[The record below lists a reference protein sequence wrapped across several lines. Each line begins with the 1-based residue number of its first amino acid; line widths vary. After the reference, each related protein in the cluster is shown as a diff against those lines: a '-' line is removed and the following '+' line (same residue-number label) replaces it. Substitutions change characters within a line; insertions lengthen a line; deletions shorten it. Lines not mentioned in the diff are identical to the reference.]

1 MDRWLLAYDGFE
13 PGEEGLREALC
24 TLGNG
29 YFATR
34 GAAPEARADEV
45 HYPGTYVAGCY
56 DRLLTEVAGR
66 EVENEDIVNVPNW
79 LPLAFR
85 AEGGE
90 WFAPGAAKLLGYRQE
105 LDLRRGVL
113 SRRLRFQDAEGRIT
127 AVSQRRFVDMAD
139 PHLAGLETTFVA
151 ENWSGRMEVRS
162 GLDGTVTN
170 AGVERYHKLNGEH
183 LVPLETG
190 TVGDDGI
197 WLKVETASSRIR
209 VAEAARTRVLRD
221 GQPAAVERQVRQE
234 PGRVTDELTIELET
248 GRPVTVEKVVAL
260 FTGRDPAIA
269 ESGLAARERLAHA
282 GGFDEL
288 LERHVLAWDQLWRRC
303 HLDVADG
310 ATDTALVIDLH
321 IFHLLQTLSQHSA
334 DLDVGV
340 PARGLHGEAYRGHV
354 FWDELFVFPFLNL
367 RFPEVTRA
375 LLRYRHRRL
384 PAARRAAREAG
395 YQGAMYPWQS
405 GSDGREETQRLHLNP
420 RSGRWLPDNS
430 HLQRHVGIAVAYN
443 VWQYYQATGDL
454 GFMCEHGAEMLLE
467 VARFW
472 ASTTAYNRALDRYEV
487 RGVMG
492 PDEYHD
498 AYPDAER
505 PGLDNNAY
513 TNVMV
518 VWVLLRALEVL
529 ELLPE
534 PRRRELTELL
544 GLRREELA
552 HWQDL
557 TRKMRVAFHDGDVI
571 SQFEGY
577 DRLEELDWQGFRE
590 RHGDIRRLDRLLEAE
605 GDSTNRYR
613 ASKQADVLMLFYLL
627 SADELREL
635 LERLG
640 YRLGATA
647 LPRTIAYYLGRT
659 SHGSTLTAV
668 VHAWV
673 LARSDRARS
682 WEYFAEALASDF
694 RDVQGGTTKEGIHL
708 GAMAGTLDLAQR
720 CYTGLEMRGDV
731 LWLNPALPEKLST
744 LGMEIRYRGHWGVH
758 VEVTHER
765 LRVSLPPSEAA
776 PIKIGFG
783 GEVVTVDPG
792 GMREFPLGSQAAVR
806 S

>member
-1 MDRWLLAYDGFE
+1 MDDRWLLAYDGFE
-13 PGEEGLREALC
+13 PADEGLREALC

-34 GAAPEARADEV
+34 GAAPETRADDV

-56 DRLLTEVAGR
+56 DRLVTEMAER
-66 EVENEDIVNVPNW
+66 QVENEDVVNVPNW
-79 LPLAFR
+79 LPLEFR
-85 AEGGE
+85 TEGGE
-90 WFAPGAAKLLGYRQE
+90 WFAPDSAALLDYRQE

-113 SRRLRFQDAEGRIT
+113 SRRLRFEDGDGRVT
-127 AVSQRRFVDMAD
+127 AVSQRRFVHMAD

-170 AGVERYHKLNGEH
+170 AGVERYRKLNGEH

-190 TVGDDGI
+190 TSGDNGI
-197 WLKVETASSRIR
+197 WLKVELAGSKIR
-209 VAEAARTRVLRD
+209 VAVAARTRVLRD
-221 GQPAAVERQVRQE
+221 GQPAAARRRTRRERGQITE
-234 PGRVTDELTIELET
+234 ELTVKLEA
-248 GRPVTVEKVVAL
+248 GQPVTVEKVAAL
-260 FTGRDPAIA
+260 FTSRDPAVA
-269 ESGLAARERLAHA
+269 ETGLAAREHIATA

-288 LERHVLAWDQLWRRC
+288 LERHVLTWDQLWRRC
-303 HLDVADG
+303 HLDITDG
-310 ATDTALVIDLH
+310 ASDTAMVIDLH
-321 IFHLLQTLSQHSA
+321 IFHLMQTISEHSA

-367 RFPEVTRA
+367 RFPEVSRA

-395 YQGAMYPWQS
+395 FQGAMYPWQS

-430 HLQRHVGIAVAYN
+430 HLQRHVGVAVAYN

-454 GFMCEHGAEMLLE
+454 DFLCEQGAEMLLE
-467 VARFW
+467 IARFW
-472 ASTTAYNRALDRYEV
+472 ASTAVYNRAVGRYEI

-498 AYPDAER
+498 GYPDAER

-529 ELLPE
+529 QLLPE
-534 PRRRELTELL
+534 QRREELAELL

-552 HWQDL
+552 RWQDL
-557 TRKMRVAFHDGDVI
+557 TRKMRVPFHDGDII

-577 DRLEELDWQGFRE
+577 ERLEELDWPAYRE
-590 RHGDIRRLDRLLEAE
+590 RHGDIRRLDRLLEAD

-627 SADELREL
+627 SDEELRAL
-635 LERLG
+635 LTRLG

-647 LPRTIAYYLGRT
+647 LLRTIDYYLART
-659 SHGSTLTAV
+659 SHGSTLSGV

-673 LARSDRARS
+673 LARSDRTRS
-682 WEYFAEALASDF
+682 WAFFAEALASDL

-720 CYTGLEMRGDV
+720 CYTGLETREDV
-731 LWLNPALPEKLST
+731 LWLNPALPEQLSS
-744 LGMEIRYRGHWGVH
+744 LEMEIRYRGHWGVH
-758 VEVTHER
+758 LDVTDER
-765 LRVSLPPSEAA
+765 LRVSLPPSECA
-776 PIKIGFG
+776 PIKVGFG
-783 GEVVTVDPG
+783 GEVVTIDPG
-792 GMREFPLGSQAAVR
+792 GMREFSLTS
-806 S
+806 

>member
-1 MDRWLLAYDGFE
+1 MDDRWLLAYDGFE

-34 GAAPEARADEV
+34 GAAPEAHADEV
-45 HYPGTYVAGCY
+45 HYPGTYAAGCY
-56 DRLLTEVAGR
+56 DRLVTEVSGR
-66 EVENEDIVNVPNW
+66 EVENEDLVNLPNW

-85 AEGGE
+85 AEGGD
-90 WFAPGAAKLLGYRQE
+90 WFAPGSATLLDYRQE

-113 SRRLRFQDAEGRIT
+113 SRRLRFEDGDGRVT
-127 AVSQRRFVDMAD
+127 AVSQRRLVHMDD

-151 ENWSGRMEVRS
+151 ENWSGRMEVHS

-170 AGVERYHKLNGEH
+170 AGVERYRKLNGEH
-183 LVPLETG
+183 LVPIETG
-190 TVGDDGI
+190 TSGDDGI
-197 WLKVETASSRIR
+197 WLQVETASSKIR
-209 VAEAARTRVLRD
+209 VALAARTRVLRD
-221 GQPAAVERQVRQE
+221 GQPVAVERRARQE
-234 PGRVTDELTIELET
+234 RGKATSELTVELEP

-260 FTGRDPAIA
+260 HTSRDPAVA

-288 LERHVLAWDQLWRRC
+288 LERHVLVWDQLWRRC
-303 HLDVADG
+303 HLDVTDG
-310 ATDTALVIDLH
+310 DNDTALVTDLH
-321 IFHLLQTLSQHSA
+321 VFHLLQTLSEHSA

-395 YQGAMYPWQS
+395 FQGAMYPWQS

-430 HLQRHVGIAVAYN
+430 HLQRHVGVAVAYN

-454 GFMCEHGAEMLLE
+454 GFLCDQGAEMLLE
-467 VARFW
+467 IARFW
-472 ASTTAYNRALDRYEV
+472 ASAAVYNRALDRYEI

-498 AYPDAER
+498 GYPGAER

-529 ELLPE
+529 ELLPQ
-534 PRRRELTELL
+534 PRRRELAELL
-544 GLRREELA
+544 GLRREELG
-552 HWQDL
+552 HWRDL
-557 TRKMRVAFHDGDVI
+557 TRKMRVPFHDGDVI

-577 DRLEELDWQGFRE
+577 ERLEELDWQGYRE
-590 RHGDIRRLDRLLEAE
+590 RHGNIRRLDRLLEAD

-627 SADELREL
+627 SADELRAL
-635 LERLG
+635 LGRLG
-640 YRLGATA
+640 YRLDAAA
-647 LPRTIAYYLGRT
+647 LRRTIDYYLART
-659 SHGSTLTAV
+659 SHGSTLSGV

-682 WEYFAEALASDF
+682 WAFFAEALGSDLH
-694 RDVQGGTTKEGIHL
+694 DVQGGTTKEGIHL

-720 CYTGLEMRGDV
+720 CYTGLEMREDV
-731 LWLNPALPEKLST
+731 LWFNPALPEELSS
-744 LGMEIRYRGHWGVH
+744 LAMEIRYRGHWGVH
-758 VEVTHER
+758 VDVTHER
-765 LRVSLPPSEAA
+765 LRVSLPPSECA
-776 PIKIGFG
+776 PIEVCLDGK
-783 GEVVTVDPG
+783 VVTVDPG
-792 GMREFPLGSQAAVR
+792 GAWEFPLTS
-806 S
+806 

>member
-13 PGEEGLREALC
+13 PAEEGLREALC

-34 GAAPEARADEV
+34 GAAPEAHADEV

-56 DRLLTEVAGR
+56 DRLVTEVAGR

-85 AEGGE
+85 PDGGE
-90 WFAPGAAKLLGYRQE
+90 WFAPVTARLLNYRQE
-105 LDLRRGVL
+105 LDLRLGVL
-113 SRRLRFQDAEGRIT
+113 SRRLRFQDDKGRIT
-127 AVSQRRFVDMAD
+127 AVSQRRFVGMAD

-151 ENWSGRMEVRS
+151 ENWSGRIEVRS
-162 GLDGTVTN
+162 GLDGAVTN
-170 AGVERYHKLNGEH
+170 AGVERYRKLNGEH
-183 LVPLETG
+183 LAPLETG

-197 WLKVETASSRIR
+197 WLKVETASSKIRI
-209 VAEAARTRVLRD
+209 AEAARTRVLRD
-221 GQPAAVERQVRQE
+221 GRPAAVKRRVEQE
-234 PGRVTDELTIELET
+234 PGRVTHELTVELER

-260 FTGRDPAIA
+260 FTGRDPAMA
-269 ESGLAARERLAHA
+269 ESSLAAREHLAQA
-282 GGFDEL
+282 GSFDEL
-288 LERHVLAWDQLWRRC
+288 LERHGLAWDQLWRRC
-303 HLDVADG
+303 HLDVTDG
-310 ATDTALVIDLH
+310 ASDTALVIDLH
-321 IFHLLQTLSQHSA
+321 IFHLLQTISAHSA

-384 PAARRAAREAG
+384 PAARRAAEEAG

-405 GSDGREETQRLHLNP
+405 GSDGREETQLLHLNP
-420 RSGRWLPDNS
+420 QSGRWLPDNS
-430 HLQRHVGIAVAYN
+430 HRQRHVGVAIAYN

-454 GFMCEHGAEMLLE
+454 DFLCEYGAEMLLE
-467 VARFW
+467 IARFW
-472 ASTTAYNRALDRYEV
+472 ASAAAYNRALDRYEI

-498 AYPDAER
+498 AYPDAEQQ
-505 PGLDNNAY
+505 GLNNNAY
-513 TNVMV
+513 TNVMA

-529 ELLPE
+529 QLLPE
-534 PRRRELTELL
+534 PRREELTELL
-544 GLRREELA
+544 ALRREELA
-552 HWQDL
+552 RWQAV
-557 TRKMRVAFHDGDVI
+557 TRKMFVPFHDSDVI

-577 DRLEELDWQGFRE
+577 DQLEELDWQAFRE
-590 RHGDIRRLDRLLEAE
+590 RHGNVRRLDRVLEAD

-627 SADELREL
+627 SENELREL
-635 LERLG
+635 LTRLG
-640 YRLGATA
+640 YHLSSTA
-647 LPRTIAYYLGRT
+647 LLRTIDYYLART
-659 SHGSTLTAV
+659 SHGSTLSGV

-673 LARSDRARS
+673 LARSDRTRS
-682 WEYFAEALASDF
+682 WAFFAEALASDL

-720 CYTGLEMRGDV
+720 CYTGLEMREDV
-731 LWLNPALPEKLST
+731 LWLNPALPEKLSS
-744 LGMEIRYRGHWGVH
+744 LEMEIRYRGHWGVH
-758 VEVTHER
+758 VDVTHQR
-765 LRVSLPPSEAA
+765 LRVTLLPSEVA

-783 GEVVTVDPG
+783 GEVVTIDPG
-792 GMREFPLGSQAAVR
+792 GMREFLLTS
-806 S
+806 